1 MDTHFSTFLLTAVF
15 AAALCDVIQQKIPNS
30 LNLGLVVC
38 SIGYHTL
45 HAGIPGFIF
54 SLSGM
59 AVGIVVLFIPFAMG
73 GMGAGDVKLMGAVG
87 AALGPRGAF
96 ISFMY
101 IALLGGVWALY
112 LLITKDRKALGRLV
126 TDLKAV
132 FLTRSIAFMPTPIQR
147 KNAPRICYGVAIA
160 LGTMLYVS
168 LDFFGRQ
175 ILTLQ

>member
-1 MDTHFSTFLLTAVF
+1 SGLL
-15 AAALCDVIQQKIPNS
+15 
-30 LNLGLVVC
+30 
-38 SIGYHTL
+38 IGV
-45 HAGIPGFIF
+45 AC
-54 SLSGM
+54 
-59 AVGIVVLFIPFAMG
+59 LFIPFALG

-87 AALGPRGAF
+87 AVLGPLGVF
-96 ISFMY
+96 ISFVYTAM
-101 IALLGGVWALY
+101 LGGVWALY

-168 LDFFGRQ
+168 LDFFGGQ

>member
-1 MDTHFSTFLLTAVF
+1 MDTNFSTFFLTAVF

-30 LNLGLVVC
+30 LNLGIVVC
-38 SIGYHTL
+38 SIGYHIL
-45 HAGIPGFIF
+45 RVGISGFIF

-59 AVGIVVLFIPFAMG
+59 TVGIAVLFIPFAMG

-87 AALGPRGAF
+87 TALGPRGVIIAF
-96 ISFMY
+96 IYTAM
-101 IALLGGVWALY
+101 LGGIWALY
-112 LLITKDRKALGRLV
+112 LLITRDPKALGRLA

-132 FLTRSIAFMPTPIQR
+132 FLTRSIAFMPTPIHR

-168 LDFFGRQ
+168 LEFFGNQ
-175 ILTLQ
+175 ILAL